1 MEGPSSS
8 GPGGF
13 RPPGQEQGETQ
24 AGGPEAV
31 PAWQAPPEQP
41 AVAAQPEKK
50 PYAGWGY
57 RVGAYLTDAGIAL
70 CVAILAAL
78 LFGGDDEGT
87 QRTIVGL
94 TAFGVWILVTSVA
107 MAIFGGQT
115 VGKRIAGTRVVM
127 RDRPVGFGFS
137 LLRDQVLRVLYLV
150 PLFFLVDSIWAAADG
165 QRQTLR
171 DKIVGTHVV
180 RAGANAA
187 RGVAIG
193 VLATVLIVG
202 WIALSTGLDSDTAEG
217 GGGPRTGADAP
228 GYSELDRQVFI
239 DSCTGEGA
247 DESYCACLFDYIA
260 PRVPYDDF
268 AGVESEDP
276 DTWPRNLRDTMAD
289 GIDRCS

>member
-1 MEGPSSS
+1 M
-8 GPGGF
+8 
-13 RPPGQEQGETQ
+13 PPP
-24 AGGPEAV
+24 AGPEPG
-31 PAWQAPPEQP
+31 PAWQAPPEHP
-41 AVAAQPEKK
+41 TTAAQAEKK

-57 RVGAYLTDAGIAL
+57 RVGAFLTDAGLAL

-78 LFGGDDEGT
+78 LFGGDDADT

-94 TAFGVWILVTSVA
+94 TAFAVWILVTSVA
-107 MAIFGGQT
+107 MAVFGGQT
-115 VGKRIAGTRVVM
+115 VGKRIAGTRVVIG
-127 RDRPVGFGFS
+127 DRPVGLGFS

-193 VLATVLIVG
+193 VLATVLIAG
-202 WIALSTGLDSDTAEG
+202 WITMSVALDSDTSAG
-217 GGGPRTGADAP
+217 GGTRTGADAP

-239 DSCTGEGA
+239 DSCAGEGA
-247 DESYCACLFDYIA
+247 EESYCACLFDYIA

-276 DTWPRNLRDTMAD
+276 DAWPRNLRDTMAD